1 MNRKTIFLI
10 CLIVYLI
17 IIFSVEF
24 GYRNILYEKSVEYIE
39 KIDQGGFYHYFFFFF
54 SVVYMIAI
62 CSVGIFITLF
72 FQPLNI
78 FFCHLSILMLSVFIM
93 CIFKSIYANSRPY
106 WDIYLKW
113 KNEHLPL
120 PKPTECDGEFGN
132 PSGHAVINVYS
143 LYVWHLLMSSDFINR
158 IESNLK
164 KNLVKGVTLLIT
176 ILFMIGVVYSRIHR
190 QVHSFNQIIHGSLI
204 GLGMFFLICY
214 IFEYN
219 KYNLI
224 DFSNLLDRYKFII
237 IPILIV
243 LYILSVVFGLTIHN
257 SKEAEYTELLKEICN
272 YDEGKM
278 FGKNTALISSII
290 FIQIGGYLGI
300 LYLRYK
306 INKSNNKIIENIIK
320 KWNKGK
326 VLHIIG
332 IALFSF
338 ALPSVLL
345 LPFVLIPDSLYV
357 LKFILFLI
365 CNLFYGFLSF
375 GPCFCFISEKLKKSE
390 IEEKQS
396 LINAEYS
403 DNNDEV

>member
-1 MNRKTIFLI
+1 
-10 CLIVYLI
+10 
-17 IIFSVEF
+17 
-24 GYRNILYEKSVEYIE
+24 
-39 KIDQGGFYHYFFFFF
+39 
-54 SVVYMIAI
+54 
-62 CSVGIFITLF
+62 
-72 FQPLNI
+72 
-78 FFCHLSILMLSVFIM
+78 M

-214 IFEYN
+214 IFEYK

-338 ALPSVLL
+338 ALPAVLL

-365 CNLFYGFLSF
+365 GNLLYGFLSF
-375 GPCFCFISEKLKKSE
+375 GPFFFFISEKLKKPE
-390 IEEKQS
+390 IQEKQT
-396 LINAEYS
+396 LISSNQN
-403 DNNDEV
+403 DNVISEV

>member
-39 KIDQGGFYHYFFFFF
+39 QIDQGGFYHYFFFFF

-62 CSVGIFITLF
+62 CAVGIFITLF

-106 WDIYLKW
+106 WDIY
-113 KNEHLPL
+113 
-120 PKPTECDGEFGN
+120 ECDGEFGN

>member
-62 CSVGIFITLF
+62 CAVGIFITLF

-214 IFEYN
+214 IFEYK

-290 FIQIGGYLGI
+290 FCIFVFSYSSRAVRFFGYKG
-300 LYLRYK
+300 
-306 INKSNNKIIENIIK
+306 NKNFCNIVLFENN
-320 KWNKGK
+320 
-326 VLHIIG
+326 
-332 IALFSF
+332 F
-338 ALPSVLL
+338 
-345 LPFVLIPDSLYV
+345 
-357 LKFILFLI
+357 LK
-365 CNLFYGFLSF
+365 C
-375 GPCFCFISEKLKKSE
+375 
-390 IEEKQS
+390 
-396 LINAEYS
+396 
-403 DNNDEV
+403 